1 MIRRPPRST
10 RTDTLFPYTTLFR
23 SIGFRV
29 VHARAISELHGSRRR
44 EDDLVRYF
52 RALFDGAKEL
62 KLHRARKRAF
72 IDETLAPNI
81 EAVRVQRTR
90 GYVLYAAAASW
101 GNFILFAF
109 IGITLFVLAR
119 LFPVEIGRA
128 HV

>member
-1 MIRRPPRST
+1 MR
-10 RTDTLFPYTTLFR
+10 
-23 SIGFRV
+23 
-29 VHARAISELHGSRRR
+29 ISDWSS
-44 EDDLVRYF
+44 DVCSSDL
-52 RALFDGAKEL
+52 
-62 KLHRARKRAF
+62 LHRARKRAF

-119 LFPVEIGRA
+119 LFPVDVHVMTGYAMVFLYMIMPIDGLLSAIPTIGSAKDALERIE
-128 HV
+128 